1 MRALPREACIG
12 LTIAEFNR
20 RNLSERIDWTG
31 HWPVIE
37 RRGTGVTG
45 RRRGWRIIGVY
56 DSASLEIE
64 GCVPVHASH
73 NGRRV
78 TLADDEA
85 AAYGVDWFT
94 TARAAKWEC
103 WGRAAQGGAA

>member
-1 MRALPREACIG
+1 LNPLPREACIG
-12 LTIAEFNR
+12 LTIAQFNR

-45 RRRGWRIIGVY
+45 RRRGWRIVGVY
-56 DSASLEIE
+56 DAASIEIE
-64 GCVPVHASH
+64 GCVRVHASH

-78 TLADDEA
+78 TLADEGDCT
-85 AAYGVDWFT
+85 DWFT

-103 WGRAAQGGAA
+103 WGRSRTGGAA

>member
-1 MRALPREACIG
+1 MNPLPREACIG
-12 LTIAEFNR
+12 LTIAQFNR

-45 RRRGWRIIGVY
+45 RRRGWRIVGVY
-56 DSASLEIE
+56 DAASIEIE
-64 GCVPVHASH
+64 GCVRVHASH

-78 TLADDEA
+78 TLADEGDCT
-85 AAYGVDWFT
+85 DWFT

-103 WGRAAQGGAA
+103 WGRSRTGGAA

>member
-12 LTIAEFNR
+12 LTIAQFRR
-20 RNLSERIDWTG
+20 RNLDERIDWTG

-45 RRRGWRIIGVY
+45 RQRGWRIIGVY
-56 DSASLEIE
+56 DSESLARE

-73 NGRRV
+73 DGRRV
-78 TLADDEA
+78 TLADDYDA
-85 AAYGVDWFT
+85 LGADWFT